1 MESQVHLEELAAL
14 ERLAEFLATAS
25 ADGAPGRCHAMAQA
39 MAIRLATLAAGARI
53 TSEASDRAD
62 RWLIA
67 SRFLPPAP

>member
-1 MESQVHLEELAAL
+1 
-14 ERLAEFLATAS
+14 
-25 ADGAPGRCHAMAQA
+25 MAQA